1 MNARVSCRAKPH
13 GKLLVYRRGR
23 ESCRNCRESRQLS
36 PMMMLSLEK
45 SEHPSRAGEAGTP
58 EAPQRW
64 GDPCDGRGAPPARGA
79 RGRCSPHW
87 APSSQGVTIAIGQ
100 PLTLVRPRWQGQG
113 CGAPRRPRLQRQVG
127 LAVTSGSRSPFPA
140 ALPEVW
146 PLLVFSHLPLPGQ
159 SVTWLTCAVGAEG
172 CVRTWGGEARD
183 TESSGDRGRG
193 PVLGRSLL

>member
-1 MNARVSCRAKPH
+1 MNAGVNCRAKPH
-13 GKLLVYRRGR
+13 GKLLVYLHGR

-64 GDPCDGRGAPPARGA
+64 GEGA
-79 RGRCSPHW
+79 RGRCSPHR
-87 APSSQGVTIAIGQ
+87 APFSQEVTIAIGQ
-100 PLTLVRPRWQGQG
+100 PLTLVGPWWQGQG
-113 CGAPRRPRLQRQVG
+113 CGAPRPPRLRRQVG

-146 PLLVFSHLPLPGQ
+146 RMLVFSHLPSPGQ
-159 SVTWLTCAVGAEG
+159 SVTRLTCAVGAEG
-172 CVRTWGGEARD
+172 CVWTWGGEARG

-193 PVLGRSLL
+193 LVLGRSLL